1 MIQHEKQKKVIQ
13 VTEEEYEIYTSMG
26 STFQQCKVGVCVTS
40 SVGVYFVAAG
50 REVTS
55 SVPLFVEKFYQ
66 RVFVSQF
73 VLVCV

>member
-1 MIQHEKQKKVIQ
+1 MRFIPAWDLPSSSARLV
-13 VTEEEYEIYTSMG
+13 
-26 STFQQCKVGVCVTS
+26 CVCVTS

-55 SVPLFVEKFYQ
+55 SVPLFVEKSYQ

>member
-1 MIQHEKQKKVIQ
+1 MRFIPAWDLLSSSARLVC
-13 VTEEEYEIYTSMG
+13 V
-26 STFQQCKVGVCVTS
+26 CVCVTS

-55 SVPLFVEKFYQ
+55 GVPLFVEKSYQ